1 MGLTKSEQVT
11 LVVAILAIVAGFSL
25 QALRQRTAG
34 AGVWVESGEAWQPIP
49 LTPPS
54 PGGSSVSGSP
64 PPGSSPAALT
74 GLAPSGGAPQTS
86 AVSAPTPDKG
96 VPRPLIDL
104 NLATQPELEL
114 LPGIGPAKAQ
124 AILDYRRRSNGF
136 RSLGQLL
143 EVQGIGPKTLE
154 RLEPFLTLGAASDPS
169 ITSISSGLK
178 TGVPH
183 SGPGIRPTPSPGAKV
198 NLNTASAAELELL
211 PGIGP
216 VMAGRIID
224 HRNRRPFASVE
235 ELDSIQ
241 GIGTVTMSR
250 LRDRVT
256 VD

>member
-11 LVVAILAIVAGFSL
+11 LVVAVLAIVAGFSL
-25 QALRQRTAG
+25 QAVRYRTGG

-49 LTPPS
+49 LDPPS
-54 PGGSSVSGSP
+54 PAASSRSLP
-64 PPGSSPAALT
+64 PPLGTPSSAPSSLAQPGGPSQTSAGSSPILSDG
-74 GLAPSGGAPQTS
+74 GL
-86 AVSAPTPDKG
+86 
-96 VPRPLIDL
+96 RPLIDL
-104 NLATQPELEL
+104 NQATQPELEL

-154 RLEPFLTLGAASDPS
+154 KLEPFLTLGPVPGPS
-169 ITSISSGLK
+169 VNYSNSIIPIDDEPADRSL
-178 TGVPH
+178 PRL
-183 SGPGIRPTPSPGAKV
+183 PPPGAPL
-198 NLNTASAAELELL
+198 NLNTASAAQLEQL

-224 HRNRRPFASVE
+224 RRNRHPFESVE

-241 GIGTVTMSR
+241 GVGSVTMSR
-250 LRDRVT
+250 LRGLVT